1 MTFVVRWTPTL
12 PEIVVNLPTAEDV
25 LRLTNELLATG
36 SSDIT
41 VIHDGELVEIASL
54 CKDAAE

>member
-12 PEIVVNLPTAEDV
+12 PEIVVSLPTAEDV
-25 LRLTNELLATG
+25 LRLTSELVATG

-41 VIHDGELVEIASL
+41 VIHDGEPVEIASL
-54 CKDAAE
+54 RKDAAE